1 MKKLILS
8 VKPTPPSPN
17 RTLRMHWAVRRKV
30 FKDIYDQ
37 VFWQVKQARWKGK
50 GSVQISVERRSAVLM
65 DPDNLI
71 GSLKPVIDGLVRAG
85 VMPDDKEEDISF
97 GTIKQVKSKRK
108 DAELI
113 ITVRHVE

>member
-17 RTLRMHWAVRRKV
+17 RTLRMHWAVRRKL
-30 FKDIYDQ
+30 FKNIYDQ
-37 VFWQVKQARWKGK
+37 VFWQVKQAKWKGK
-50 GSVQISVERRSAVLM
+50 GPIKISIERRSAVRM

-85 VMPDDKEEDISF
+85 VIPDDGEDDISF

-108 DAELI
+108 DAELMI
-113 ITVRHVE
+113 MVRHVE